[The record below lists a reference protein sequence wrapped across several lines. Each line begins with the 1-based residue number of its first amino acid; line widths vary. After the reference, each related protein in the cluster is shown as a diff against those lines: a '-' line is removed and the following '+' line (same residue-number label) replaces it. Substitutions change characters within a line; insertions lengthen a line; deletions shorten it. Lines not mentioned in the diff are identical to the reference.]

1 MQPERVFFLV
11 HIHTSKMDYYA
22 LRDSLEN
29 AQEEVFQHA
38 QGNWT
43 TQFPGVERPSSKTEV
58 VERYYQAVR
67 NSVYFHVIDIEP
79 EGNWVMEDINQPNVV
94 PKTYN

>member
-1 MQPERVFFLV
+1 MQTEPVFYLV
-11 HIHTSKMDYYA
+11 HIHTPKMDYYA

-38 QGNWT
+38 QGDWS

-58 VERYYQAVR
+58 VERYYHAVL
-67 NSVYFHVIDIEP
+67 NSVYVHVIDIES
-79 EGNWVMEDINQPNVV
+79 EGNLVMEDTFQSNVV
-94 PKTYN
+94 PKTNI